1 MIVQI
6 NWQFSVADEQLQL
19 RRGVEMYNYKMKSGF
34 EFILT
39 VLAYTF
45 IYIYCIHRLHIIW
58 SIFKRHVR
66 RYKSSRVLDKRK
78 YRDDSQKEDDN
89 QEQRRDLRL
98 CKVFQPRI
106 CNKKNSFTFI
116 YRNYQEKTCYFI

>member
-39 VLAYTF
+39 VLA
-45 IYIYCIHRLHIIW
+45 
-58 SIFKRHVR
+58 
-66 RYKSSRVLDKRK
+66 
-78 YRDDSQKEDDN
+78 
-89 QEQRRDLRL
+89 
-98 CKVFQPRI
+98 
-106 CNKKNSFTFI
+106 
-116 YRNYQEKTCYFI
+116 